1 MEENNS
7 SILVVDDNPEIREII
22 QVLLG
27 GEGYLVETAG
37 NGVKALEMLSQR
49 EYDLIILDIMMPGL
63 DGYQTCRKMRE
74 ESNAPILFLSART
87 KDSDKTLGFSS
98 GGDDYLAKPFSYN
111 ELISRAKALIRR
123 YQVYRG
129 KEEQTVK
136 LNRFSCR
143 NLIVDE
149 ETKNVYSDGE
159 LLELTDTEYAILLLL
174 LKNRHQVF
182 SAERLYE
189 AVWKESF
196 YYGAENTVM
205 VWFYHRV
212 RFIYPY
218 CIFSLTVSIGLF
230 FTVILFFIKKK
241 MNLVAELKDEIL
253 RMAAGNLR
261 DSVPNMGQDE
271 IGIIAEELDN
281 LRAALQDT
289 LVREKESRRANQDL
303 ITAMSHDLRTPLT
316 ILNGYLEVLRLNRN
330 PEMHEEYLKRCL
342 QKTSDIR
349 EMTDRMFEYALV
361 FEEGEEPKVKEIPI
375 KFFRDCINE
384 HSDFIRLA
392 GFQTE
397 MEYTYVERW
406 ITGDKGMIKRILSNL
421 FSNILKYGDK
431 SSPVFI
437 KGSFTKQSY
446 ILEISNTVKQQ
457 NTGVES
463 NHIGLMS
470 VEKMMHQLGGESTF
484 SEKNGSFS
492 VELKF
497 SLVH

>member
-129 KEEQTVK
+129 K
-136 LNRFSCR
+136 
-143 NLIVDE
+143 
-149 ETKNVYSDGE
+149 NVYSDGE

-205 VWFYHRV
+205 VHIR
-212 RFIYPY
+212 
-218 CIFSLTVSIGLF
+218 
-230 FTVILFFIKKK
+230 
-241 MNLVAELKDEIL
+241 
-253 RMAAGNLR
+253 NLR
-261 DSVPNMGQDE
+261 RKVERDSKNPS
-271 IGIIAEELDN
+271 II
-281 LRAALQDT
+281 
-289 LVREKESRRANQDL
+289 
-303 ITAMSHDLRTPLT
+303 
-316 ILNGYLEVLRLNRN
+316 
-330 PEMHEEYLKRCL
+330 
-342 QKTSDIR
+342 KTSW
-349 EMTDRMFEYALV
+349 
-361 FEEGEEPKVKEIPI
+361 G
-375 KFFRDCINE
+375 
-384 HSDFIRLA
+384 
-392 GFQTE
+392 
-397 MEYTYVERW
+397 
-406 ITGDKGMIKRILSNL
+406 KG
-421 FSNILKYGDK
+421 YYCD
-431 SSPVFI
+431 
-437 KGSFTKQSY
+437 
-446 ILEISNTVKQQ
+446 
-457 NTGVES
+457 
-463 NHIGLMS
+463 
-470 VEKMMHQLGGESTF
+470 
-484 SEKNGSFS
+484 
-492 VELKF
+492 
-497 SLVH
+497 